1 MKMFTR
7 DQAIGQISKHTRLA
21 ERAERGGREEIAR
34 RHRRWVEAWRDALAL
49 LA

>member
-7 DQAIGQISKHTRLA
+7 DQAISQISKHTRLA
-21 ERAERGGREEIAR
+21 EAAEREGQADVAR
-34 RHRRWVEAWRDALAL
+34 RHRRWIECWRDALAL